1 MSTKNREV
9 VHNSTQRYYN
19 QAGEIRRTYLN
30 EVVPR
35 FWDAVEETLTARDE
49 LEETGWM
56 TLQLDY
62 DQGIAITCVFTEI
75 ESDLPELLADLND
88 LIFPVE
94 VDTVL
99 AACQYLS
106 KKTRGEDAPEIF
118 VTIPEHTVLYEIS
131 WERKDGGLHITAGR
145 EEYR

>member
-1 MSTKNREV
+1 MSTKHRDIVLRN
-9 VHNSTQRYYN
+9 TQAFFN
-19 QAGEIRRTYLN
+19 KTIELRRAYLT
-30 EVVPR
+30 ELLPH
-35 FWDAVEETLTARDE
+35 FWKAVEEVLSSQEE

-62 DQGIAITCVFTEI
+62 DQGIAIECVFTEI
-75 ESDLPELLADLND
+75 ESDLPELLAELND

-118 VTIPEHTVLYEIS
+118 TTVPEYTVLYEIR
-131 WERKDGGLHITAGR
+131 WERKDGGIHFTAGP
-145 EEYR
+145 EVD